1 MAVRRLYI
9 PNVEEFF
16 DDFLQLIQR
25 CNECLQGGANGGLA
39 EFLGRRLDEYQRSLR
54 VMYGHLRDFR
64 NNSPD
69 LLNDFEH
76 LLNMVGQI
84 KNSLESLYSDGNV
97 GELPVNDALC
107 TTVNDGFVGRPRF
120 EFTQEQIQMLR
131 HRLGFRW
138 VDIATILGISSRTL
152 SRRRQE
158 FGMPVGQNYNFSSI
172 SSDELDRLV
181 REILTTTP
189 QSGLYLIIG
198 ALRSRGIY
206 VQRRRVIET
215 LHRLDPV
222 TSALRQSRTIIRR
235 AYSVPGPN
243 SLW

>member
-1 MAVRRLYI
+1 M
-9 PNVEEFF
+9 
-16 DDFLQLIQR
+16 
-25 CNECLQGGANGGLA
+25 QGGANGGLV

-54 VMYGHLRDFR
+54 VMYGRLRDFR
-64 NNSPD
+64 NNSLD

-76 LLNMVGQI
+76 LLNIVGKI

-120 EFTQEQIQMLR
+120 EFMQEQIQMLR

-158 FGMPVGQNYNFSSI
+158 FCMPVGQNFPSI
-172 SSDELDRLV
+172 SSGELDRLV
-181 REILTTTP
+181 REIVMTTP
-189 QSGLYLIIG
+189 QSGLHLIIG
-198 ALRSRGIY
+198 ALRSHDIY
-206 VQRRRVIET
+206 LQRRRVIET

-222 TSALRQSRTIIRR
+222 TSALRQSRTIIQR